1 MQTDDPKAI
10 YRTRSE
16 ELREKIENHQKL
28 VSEKK
33 YESKSEFQHDYSVGM
48 ELLQQYTDL
57 LGDISEFVD
66 EGGCE
71 DG

>member
-1 MQTDDPKAI
+1 MKTDDPKAI

-16 ELREKIENHQKL
+16 ELREKIDSHQEMIL
-28 VSEKK
+28 HKK
-33 YESKSEFQHDYSVGM
+33 YETNSEFQRDFTIGM

-66 EGGCE
+66 DGGCE